1 MKDFFPPSC
10 KQHTLH
16 QLTKKGNKELY
27 TNYRPTSLLSYVG
40 KTLEKKCVYRHV
52 SDYLNANQIIAQS
65 QSGFTPGT
73 QCLKLQNIN
82 GMKVLYG
89 GSEILST
96 FLKQPSQTVSVK
108 PTQWQGAD
116 GENRRRRRTLKREG
130 HRTAFTSICDSTDK
144 ELIQDQRI
152 MKLAD

>member
-1 MKDFFPPSC
+1 MKDFSPPSC

-16 QLTKKGNKELY
+16 QLTNKQKGNKELY
-27 TNYRPTSLLSYVG
+27 TNYRPTSLRSCIR
-40 KTLEKKCVYRHV
+40 KTLEKNVYRHV

-89 GSEILST
+89 GSEVLST
-96 FLKQPSQTVSVK
+96 FLKQPSQTASVK
-108 PTQWQGAD
+108 PTQ
-116 GENRRRRRTLKREG
+116 
-130 HRTAFTSICDSTDK
+130 
-144 ELIQDQRI
+144 
-152 MKLAD
+152 

>member
-1 MKDFFPPSC
+1 MKDFSPPSC

-27 TNYRPTSLLSYVG
+27 TNYRPTSLRSCIR
-40 KTLEKKCVYRHV
+40 KTRKKCVSSCVRLLKRKPDNSTVTVRIH
-52 SDYLNANQIIAQS
+52 SWNA
-65 QSGFTPGT
+65 
-73 QCLKLQNIN
+73 
-82 GMKVLYG
+82 VLETTKHKWDESFVR
-89 GSEILST
+89 GSEVLST

-144 ELIQDQRI
+144 EIIQDQRI

>member
-1 MKDFFPPSC
+1 MKDFSPPSC

-16 QLTKKGNKELY
+16 QLTKRQQRTVHK
-27 TNYRPTSLLSYVG
+27 LSSYIFAQ
-40 KTLEKKCVYRHV
+40 LHKKNSRKKKNVYRHV
-52 SDYLNANQIIAQS
+52 SDYLNANQIIGQS

-73 QCLKLQNIN
+73 QCLKRQNIN

-89 GSEILST
+89 GSEVLST
-96 FLKQPSQTVSVK
+96 FLKQPSQTASVK

-144 ELIQDQRI
+144 EIIQDQRI

>member
-16 QLTKKGNKELY
+16 QLTKKKRQQRTVY
-27 TNYRPTSLLSYVG
+27 KLSSYIFA
-40 KTLEKKCVYRHV
+40 KLRRKNSRKKCVYRHV

-89 GSEILST
+89 DPR
-96 FLKQPSQTVSVK
+96 F
-108 PTQWQGAD
+108 
-116 GENRRRRRTLKREG
+116 
-130 HRTAFTSICDSTDK
+130 
-144 ELIQDQRI
+144 
-152 MKLAD
+152 

>member
-1 MKDFFPPSC
+1 MKDFSPPSC

-16 QLTKKGNKELY
+16 QLTKRQQRTVHK
-27 TNYRPTSLLSYVG
+27 LSSYIFAQ
-40 KTLEKKCVYRHV
+40 LHKKNSRKKKNVYRHV
-52 SDYLNANQIIAQS
+52 SDYLNANQIIAVTVRIHS
-65 QSGFTPGT
+65 W
-73 QCLKLQNIN
+73 NA
-82 GMKVLYG
+82 VLETTKHKWDESFVR
-89 GSEILST
+89 GSEVLST
-96 FLKQPSQTVSVK
+96 FLKQPSQTASVK

-144 ELIQDQRI
+144 EIIQDQRI